1 MNGLDFE
8 ETNGLEIQKQWVMP
22 SQDQIVD
29 VLIKVISSLGSPI
42 LRYKLG
48 VEDLTT
54 LSLIRVVK
62 SIRLLLE

>member
-1 MNGLDFE
+1 
-8 ETNGLEIQKQWVMP
+8 MP